1 MINLKSHTN
10 TRKCEKTKINSV
22 HLPTGNKSKN
32 NMKHFIFVVLL
43 ACIANNIYAQW
54 SEEELK
60 PYQQKAEKT
69 AKAFV
74 EKRLASGKWDKEY
87 DAHTIEFTMDTMRI
101 EKVIDFQNEDGH
113 YTTYDMHQ
121 MNRFRYEE
129 YDKLLN
135 KYYKILMNSLPAEKK
150 TTVRD
155 SQRVW
160 LKYRDSEKLLYEAL
174 IGSQEGTMWP
184 VVAGDMNVQLVKD
197 RVLILFYILS
207 NS

>member
-1 MINLKSHTN
+1 
-10 TRKCEKTKINSV
+10 
-22 HLPTGNKSKN
+22 
-32 NMKHFIFVVLL
+32 MKHFIFVVLL

-197 RVLILFYILS
+197 RVLILFYIIS